1 MTRVLVVEPIHS
13 DGIAALEAGGVTLEQ
28 LAPGC
33 PDSELTEAVARAEAI
48 LVRVRQLSGAM
59 LDGARALRI
68 VSKHGVGCDNIDVA
82 HCTGRGIPVAIAA
95 DANAVSVAEHTM
107 LLMLAAAR
115 GLREQD
121 HAARAADWGFRATG
135 GGFELA
141 GKTLLVVGLGRIG
154 QRVVQLARAFG
165 MRVLGHDPVAQA
177 EDAEPVTLDAGLA
190 EADLVTLHVPLTGT
204 TAGLFDAA
212 RLAALRPGAVLINC
226 ARGGIVDEAALRLA
240 LAEGRIGYYGS
251 DVFAEEPVPAEDPLL
266 STPRTV
272 LTPHSAAMTPE
283 AKRAM
288 AVQAAEN
295 ILACLDGRLE
305 PRVVINRQELGL

>member
-13 DGIAALEAGGVTLEQ
+13 DGIAVLETGGVTLDQ

-95 DANAVSVAEHTM
+95 DANAVSVAEHTL

>member
-13 DGIAALEAGGVTLEQ
+13 DGIAVLETGGVTLDQ

-68 VSKHGVGCDNIDVA
+68 VSKHGVGCDNIDVT

-95 DANAVSVAEHTM
+95 DANAVSVAEHTL

>member
-13 DGIAALEAGGVTLEQ
+13 DGIAVLEAAGVTLEE

-48 LVRVRQLSGAM
+48 LVRVRQLSGAV

-121 HAARAADWGFRATG
+121 HAARAADWGFRATD

-177 EDAEPVTLDAGLA
+177 EGAEPVALDAGLA

-240 LAEGRIGYYGS
+240 LAEGHIGYYGS